1 MTRRDRRSKEMLAP
15 YERGVYVLRRW
26 YTGAMRHR
34 IRLAAI
40 PPAERDLRE
49 EGELKYYTDE
59 LAGIR
64 AILDALGE
72 SYNG

>member
-1 MTRRDRRSKEMLAP
+1 MIRMDRRSKERLAP
-15 YERGVYVLRRW
+15 YDRGVYVLRRW
-26 YTGAMRHR
+26 YTGAMKHR

-40 PPAERDLRE
+40 PPAERQSRE

-59 LAGIR
+59 LAGVR